1 MAAEQRDGERSP
13 WKCLAHTWMKLSRL
27 SVQRPSGELFRP
39 RQRKEEASHEPLAAA
54 EVVGRR
60 LLARSAQCCCE
71 PVILF
76 FLWFFIYLKID

>member
-39 RQRKEEASHEPLAAA
+39 RARKEEVRHEPLAAE

-60 LLARSAQCCCE
+60 LLARSAQCCRE
-71 PVILF
+71 PFCVVFCFVLF
-76 FLWFFIYLKID
+76 